1 MQIKPLLAILTL
13 AATGLAAPAFAQT
26 ADDMS
31 FSGNFKMDRI
41 DRNKDGMVSKAEFM
55 EAMGKVW
62 DIKAKEMKL
71 KGDKASADEMKQI
84 LMYLKAGG

>member
-1 MQIKPLLAILTL
+1 MQFKPLLAILTL

>member
-1 MQIKPLLAILTL
+1 MQFKPLLAILTL

-55 EAMGKVW
+55 EAMGKVL